1 MLLHNLKKNS
11 VCCLTIL
18 IVFVFCMTQYTI
30 ADDDLDQLTKDIK
43 ETLRS
48 LGIPQ
53 SEESKKS
60 ELNLAGAIQAFSEAL
75 ASEDEETKDIFK
87 QWENY
92 IISVSHFSNTNY
104 ANAINKQLADY
115 YKAIADIN
123 NTLQENKAK
132 RKSEYSSSW
141 VDDLVDYFGREFV
154 KKNKTAIKY
163 CLMAISFPDESFED
177 KLKDLIY
184 IEAMLFG
191 SYKRYFGLFLAF
203 YKEKLDQNAQNK
215 IKAHKKIAEN
225 FLALIDKVSF
235 TSMHDTTVLMNNL
248 TENKARRLNDEVFT
262 FLKSHHLSHTLD
274 NYIRPLEDLKKAT
287 EK

>member
-1 MLLHNLKKNS
+1 
-11 VCCLTIL
+11 
-18 IVFVFCMTQYTI
+18 MTQYTI

-43 ETLRS
+43 ETLQS

-53 SEESKKS
+53 SEESKKNN
-60 ELNLAGAIQAFSEAL
+60 LNLAGAIQAFSEAL
-75 ASEDEETKDIFK
+75 AAEDEETKEIFK

-104 ANAINKQLADY
+104 ANAINKQLTDY
-115 YKAIADIN
+115 YLAIADIN

-141 VDDLVDYFGREFV
+141 VDDLVNHFGIEFV
-154 KKNKTAIKY
+154 KKNKAAIKY
-163 CLMAISFPDESFED
+163 CLMAISFPDESFEY

-184 IEAMLFG
+184 KETMLFG

-225 FLALIDKVSF
+225 YLALIDKVSF
-235 TSMHDTTVLMNNL
+235 ASMHNTTVLQNIL

-262 FLKSHHLSHTLD
+262 FLKSHHL
-274 NYIRPLEDLKKAT
+274 
-287 EK
+287 